1 MAMLPAL
8 SRCWRPALGSGLPR
22 LALAAQQRAF
32 GSAVPQRRRNVSAAQ
47 VLVAQVEA
55 AVASGRHINKGSPL
69 YEKIGVEVDRLRSE
83 NDTVI
88 AKVDELDSSRAK
100 LVADSTAFVA
110 GVRAGEDGSQMVE
123 TLQKI
128 EELDRQMAELRSQQI
143 QNYLDIGALK
153 RQRVTIQKNEEVME
167 IVSQVY
173 EMMEKDE
180 MIAED
185 AELAVA
191 LGEKVSKLE
200 AEFDSFSQSIATA
213 KKELENVV
221 SRVKSL
227 ELSLRARRDKANHET
242 DTLRA
247 NSISGL
253 YEARRKNAQLTRYRI
268 QQALNVKLVSV
279 LERARQAFRT
289 HTRIKELIDSGNKA
303 QMEVVVGELLREM
316 EVAVTTA
323 AELEEA
329 KARHS
334 KEVHDVTAKL
344 RQHEEVVTPETG
356 KLREELIAALR
367 EEEFCMARLAVLRKS
382 QAQDVKFLASLRKAI
397 G

>member
-1 MAMLPAL
+1 
-8 SRCWRPALGSGLPR
+8 
-22 LALAAQQRAF
+22 
-32 GSAVPQRRRNVSAAQ
+32 
-47 VLVAQVEA
+47 VAQVEA
-55 AVASGRHINKGSPL
+55 AVASGRPIHQNGTL
-69 YEKIGVEVDRLRSE
+69 YEKITEEVDRLRSE

-88 AKVDELDSSRAK
+88 AKVDELDSSRSK
-100 LVADSTAFVA
+100 LISDSANFIA
-110 GVRAGEDGSQMVE
+110 EVRAGEDGSQMAE
-123 TLQKI
+123 TLHQM
-128 EELDRQMAELRSQQI
+128 EELDRQTAELRSQQI

-153 RQRVTIQKNEEVME
+153 RQRVTIQKSEQVME
-167 IVSQVY
+167 ISSQVY
-173 EMMEKDE
+173 EMIAKDE

-185 AELAVA
+185 AVLAVSLA
-191 LGEKVSKLE
+191 ETVSKLE
-200 AEFDSFSQSIATA
+200 SEFDSFSQSIATA

-221 SRVKSL
+221 SRVRSL
-227 ELSLRARRDKANHET
+227 ELSLRARRAKADHET

-247 NSISGL
+247 NLISGL

-289 HTRIKELIDSGNKA
+289 HTRIKELIVSGSKE
-303 QMEVVVGELLREM
+303 QMEVEVGDLLREM
-316 EVAVTTA
+316 EVAVATA

-329 KARHS
+329 RAQQS

-356 KLREELIAALR
+356 KLREQLIAALR

>member
-1 MAMLPAL
+1 MSLLPYF
-8 SRCWRPALGSGLPR
+8 SRCARAQLPR
-22 LALAAQQRAF
+22 LVGVQLAAQPRAF
-32 GSAVPQRRRNVSAAQ
+32 GSSAQ
-47 VLVAQVEA
+47 VLVATVEA
-55 AVASGRHINKGSPL
+55 AVASGRPIHQNGTL
-69 YEKIGVEVDRLRSE
+69 YEKISEEVDRLRSE

-88 AKVDELDSSRAK
+88 AKVDELDSSRSK
-100 LVADSTAFVA
+100 LIA
-110 GVRAGEDGSQMVE
+110 GSANFIAEVRAGEDGSQMAE
-123 TLQKI
+123 TLHQI
-128 EELDRQMAELRSQQI
+128 EELDRQTAELRSQQI

-153 RQRVTIQKNEEVME
+153 RQRVTIQKSEKVME
-167 IVSQVY
+167 ISSEVY
-173 EMMEKDE
+173 EMIAKDE

-185 AELAVA
+185 AAVA
-191 LGEKVSKLE
+191 VSLAETVSKLE
-200 AEFDSFSQSIATA
+200 SEFDSFSQSIATA

-221 SRVKSL
+221 SRVRSL
-227 ELSLRARRDKANHET
+227 ELSLRARRAKADHET

-247 NSISGL
+247 NLISGL

-289 HTRIKELIDSGNKA
+289 HTRIKELIVSGSRE
-303 QMEVVVGELLREM
+303 QMEVEVGDLLREM
-316 EVAVTTA
+316 EVAVATA

-329 KARHS
+329 RAQHS
-334 KEVHDVTAKL
+334 KEVHEVTAKL

-356 KLREELIAALR
+356 KLREQLIAALR